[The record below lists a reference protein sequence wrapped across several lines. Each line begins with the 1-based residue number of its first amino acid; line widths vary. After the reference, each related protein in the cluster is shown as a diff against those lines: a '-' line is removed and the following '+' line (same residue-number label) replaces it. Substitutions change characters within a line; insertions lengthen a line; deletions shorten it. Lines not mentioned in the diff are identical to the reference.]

1 MNSSHVIATGG
12 VTAMLAQI
20 LVWLTHWPLQPMD
33 QNTALAVAGLLV
45 ASVGGLAV
53 ARINR
58 KREGNPAAPPTTPN
72 P

>member
-58 KREGNPAAPPTTPN
+58 KREGNPAAPPTTSN

>member
-58 KREGNPAAPPTTPN
+58 KRESNPAVPPTTPN